1 MRGVSIL
8 FSLLFQDLSMC
19 ALLCGY
25 IRNKQYQLS
34 ILATTKLFTIIR
46 KKNKL
51 NKLKLINCG
60 PTVKI

>member
-19 ALLCGY
+19 ALLRGY

-34 ILATTKLFTIIR
+34 ILATTKLFTIIG
-46 KKNKL
+46 KKNIK
-51 NKLKLINCG
+51 
-60 PTVKI
+60 